1 MRADVCRLVGHMRF
15 DSEERVPTKDTHFL
29 ETDVEQQAS
38 EIVGV

>member
-1 MRADVCRLVGHMRF
+1 MQVDMCGLVGHVQF
-15 DSEERVPTKDTHFL
+15 DSEERVPTKDAYFL